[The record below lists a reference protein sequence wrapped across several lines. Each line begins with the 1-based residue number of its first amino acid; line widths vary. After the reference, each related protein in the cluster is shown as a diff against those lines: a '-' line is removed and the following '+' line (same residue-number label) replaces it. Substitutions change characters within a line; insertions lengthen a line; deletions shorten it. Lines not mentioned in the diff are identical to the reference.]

1 MQHQDTR
8 STSMNKKNPFRL
20 TAIAAIAA
28 ASVLGC
34 NPPTNPP
41 PTPVQPRTPIKPD
54 AFPASMSYAPT
65 TVSRGSSISV
75 PLTGADGVTASYVF
89 DTSGSNPAPPS
100 WLTIDSNTGILS
112 VGNVTTTV
120 PADAPFGTTTYKIKA
135 AGTDQYSAIA
145 PKTLNF
151 ALTVQAAPFPE
162 PLGINIG
169 SMLLNSDNRS
179 GTASIADANDPKLT
193 VTYAYARNH
202 PNTETPEKPGW
213 LDIDSTTG
221 AITVT
226 NAPPS
231 AFLPVE
237 ERKIYKIRITGTG
250 IYEGRKATI
259 DFVTTGEAID
269 LPDTMGYTAQTVKKG
284 SSTTGADAVK
294 VLNAAGVDAKYAFDT
309 SGSNPTNPGW
319 LTINEDTG
327 AVSIGPTAADSSATV
342 PWNAHNDETTG
353 EKTYKIKV
361 TGRGIYQGKTR
372 TLNFKLKVES
382 ADIGTFTYTGSK
394 VTSDPGRGLI
404 IGIPAANTALT
415 PADLSLSSSI
425 ADINKVTFSISKTG
439 AAPTGTEFN
448 AHTGLTFNTSDPNKG
463 KITGTPSKVFTEATY
478 VITATGNP
486 ETIYEGATPA
496 TKTIHIRVDAVPIGT
511 FTYRGDF
518 VKDPS
523 GGVLPITVIAKNA
536 ALTTAASTDDLFLD
550 VGGLTAGVANVTFSI
565 SKEGIPNAA
574 TDFNTNTNL
583 TFNTSGTNEG
593 KITGTPSKVFTDG
606 GTYTIT
612 ARGNDDTIYQGK
624 TATKT
629 IRIKVNAAPFDVI
642 RYSDTSALQAMN
654 GIAITARTITAP
666 VPAGHSNVTYSI
678 APNLTANTGLDFN
691 PDNGTIS
698 GTPTTTVLS
707 RPYTIKATGTGIY
720 QGYTKETTITIGVV
734 DLAIPDV
741 SYSALS
747 VEKGSSGKTH
757 DVSGAPAGSGLTYA
771 LAAGEPAWLSID
783 SSSGRITVG
792 TDSATNK
799 VPLSVAGSP
808 VGSDG
813 SYTKTVTVN
822 VNGGTGTYAGAPQ
835 KTVTF
840 NLKVTPAAIPTGM
853 KYPDK
858 TIARG
863 STITASLTT
872 GIGANADY
880 ETVSVERPGE
890 AASGEPE
897 LTFGTNGN
905 ITGPVITTANPLG
918 VYNYKIR
925 VTGKTDTKYAGAARD
940 DVPFKLTVIPA
951 AIPDDITYSPGTVK
965 KGSAGSRGISGAPS
979 TGLTYA
985 FAAVQP
991 GWLSINSSS
1000 GRITIGTV
1008 DNTVP
1013 ASAASST
1020 IAVNVNG
1027 AAGSIYEGATQKT
1040 VTFALTV
1047 TPATIPDDMV
1057 YSVRVIKQGTPAQ
1070 TISLTNGIDATYT
1083 QQPTV
1088 EVSGGAV
1095 AADAPRLTFGANG
1108 AITNLAITDAIPAGR
1123 YKYTIRV
1130 TPKTGTIHEG
1140 ASPKNI
1146 TYSLTVTR
1154 DLPTGMSYENGYG
1167 ARSTPSTI
1175 SKSLYRPISV
1185 SPYSVLSGITAA
1197 QADFSVLNAP
1207 AGAPTLTVNNVG
1219 RVSTTVYSSSTPGTY
1234 TYTIRI
1240 TGKGIYAG
1248 STRDVIFRLQIT

>member
-1 MQHQDTR
+1 
-8 STSMNKKNPFRL
+8 MNKKNPFRL
-20 TAIAAIAA
+20 TVIVAIAA

-41 PTPVQPRTPIKPD
+41 PTPVQPRTPIKRD

-145 PKTLNF
+145 PKTLDF

-169 SMLLNSDNRS
+169 SMLLNDGKRS

-250 IYEGRKATI
+250 IYEGRTADI
-259 DFVTTGEAID
+259 DFVTRGEAID
-269 LPDTMGYTAQTVKKG
+269 LPVDMGYTATIVKKG

-327 AVSIGPTAADSSATV
+327 AVSIGPTAADPSATV
-342 PWNAHNDETTG
+342 PWNAHNDKTTG

-361 TGRGIYQGKTR
+361 TGRGIYQGKT
-372 TLNFKLKVES
+372 TDPPLNFKLKVES
-382 ADIGTFTYTGSK
+382 ADIGTFTYSGSK

-439 AAPTGTEFN
+439 AVPTGTEFN

-478 VITATGNP
+478 VITATGNA

-496 TKTIHIRVDAVPIGT
+496 TKTIHIKVDAVPIGT
-511 FTYRGDF
+511 FTYRGNF
-518 VKDPS
+518 VKDLS

-536 ALTTAASTDDLFLD
+536 ALTTAALTNDLFLD
-550 VGGLTAGVANVTFSI
+550 VGSLTAGIANVTFSI

-583 TFNTSGTNEG
+583 IFNTSAGSNKG
-593 KITGTPSKVFTDG
+593 KITGTPNKVFTAG
-606 GTYTIT
+606 ETYTIT
-612 ARGNDDTIYQGK
+612 AIGDNNTIYEGA
-624 TATKT
+624 TATKK
-629 IRIKVNAAPFDVI
+629 IRIKVNPAPFGAI
-642 RYSDTSALQAMN
+642 SYSDTSALQAMN
-654 GIAITARTITAP
+654 GIAITPRTITAP
-666 VPAGHSNVTYSI
+666 VPASHSNVTYQI
-678 APNLTANTGLDFN
+678 DPPNLTANTGLDFN
-691 PDNGTIS
+691 EDNGTIS

-707 RPYTIKATGTGIY
+707 RLYTIKATGTGIY

-792 TDSATNK
+792 TDSTTNK

-835 KTVTF
+835 KPVTF
-840 NLKVTPAAIPTGM
+840 NLKVTPAPIPINTPTE

-858 TIARG
+858 TIPRG
-863 STITASLTT
+863 SNITASFPNS
-872 GIGANADY
+872 IGAANVVAFSQH
-880 ETVSVERPGE
+880 SVERDGSDS
-890 AASGEPE
+890 SGEPN
-897 LTFGTNGN
+897 LTLAANGN
-905 ITGPVITTANPLG
+905 ITGPVIPAGTSID
-918 VYNYKIR
+918 VYTYTIK
-925 VTGKTDTKYAGAARD
+925 VTGKDGTKYEGAA
-940 DVPFKLTVIPA
+940 PKYMTFKLTVIPA
-951 AIPDDITYSPGTVK
+951 AIPDDMTYSPGTVK

-991 GWLSINSSS
+991 GWLSINSSN

-1027 AAGSIYEGATQKT
+1027 APGSIYEGATQKT

-1130 TPKTGTIHEG
+1130 TPKTSTIHEG

-1146 TYSLTVTR
+1146 TFSLTVTR
-1154 DLPTGMSYENGYG
+1154 DLPTGMGYATG
-1167 ARSTPSTI
+1167 NASRWTTTAVSEPLYFNIGSAIPPPSTI
-1175 SKSLYRPISV
+1175 
-1185 SPYSVLSGITAA
+1185 TAD
-1197 QADFSVLNAP
+1197 QANFSVVTRP
-1207 AGAPTLTVNNVG
+1207 AGAPVLAIDNVG
-1219 RVSTTVYSSSTPGTY
+1219 RVSTTVDSSSTSGDY
-1234 TYTIRI
+1234 IYTIRI

-1248 STRDVIFRLQIT
+1248 STRDVTFRLNISG